1 MIEAEIQAMLEV
13 MKHAVLADGQ
23 AHQKEIEILKR
34 VSKSLGVEITPES
47 ENKSLHSLEDIFS
60 KIQNKEM
67 RAQALIMSLEIV
79 SASGEVGEAERS
91 FLRKVC
97 ELGGLSGEDT
107 EKFIKIAENI
117 AQSKAELY
125 SLLNNSL

>member
-13 MKHAVLADGQ
+13 MRHAVLADGQ
-23 AHQKEIEILKR
+23 VHQKEIEILKR

-47 ENKSLHSLEDIFS
+47 ENKSLHSLEEIFS
-60 KIQNKEM
+60 KIKNKEM

-79 SASGEVGEAERS
+79 SASGEVREAERS
-91 FLRKVC
+91 FLRKAC
-97 ELGGLSGEDT
+97 ELSGLSDEDT

-117 AQSKAELY
+117 AQTKAELY
-125 SLLNNSL
+125 SLLNKSL